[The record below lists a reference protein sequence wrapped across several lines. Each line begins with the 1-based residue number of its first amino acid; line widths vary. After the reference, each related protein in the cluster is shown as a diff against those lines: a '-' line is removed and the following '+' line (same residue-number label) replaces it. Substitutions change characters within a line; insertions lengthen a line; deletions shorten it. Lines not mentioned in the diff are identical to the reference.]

1 MRDKF
6 ILHWASVR
14 AVPVITIDFGNGH
27 KLVQTITGN
36 SIHYV
41 LDADGRAV
49 DALPG
54 LYNARTFIA
63 ELQGAA
69 DAVAQ
74 EGKGTSPAAYQEVT
88 TQRLLAAWRTDL
100 TAIAPGSADLSKAN
114 ATTLQSLTDDNR
126 WRQIAARHFQET
138 AFDPQST
145 QLIESKFPNA
155 WQASMR
161 AESKLAVETPAL
173 KALRNLQGVGDG

>member
-1 MRDKF
+1 MDIGKPLNGVTVIELGHSVAAPF
-6 ILHWASVR
+6 AGLILADLGARVIKVENPDGGDYARGWGPPFWGETSSSFVSLNR
-14 AVPVITIDFGNGH
+14 GKEGITIDFGNGH

-74 EGKGTSPAAYQEVT
+74 EGKGTSPAAYQEV
-88 TQRLLAAWRTDL
+88 
-100 TAIAPGSADLSKAN
+100 K
-114 ATTLQSLTDDNR
+114 
-126 WRQIAARHFQET
+126 
-138 AFDPQST
+138 
-145 QLIESKFPNA
+145 
-155 WQASMR
+155 
-161 AESKLAVETPAL
+161 
-173 KALRNLQGVGDG
+173 